1 MACPEGCPF
10 SVHGIPALCHQRTRG
25 FPSHLDNKT
34 PCVQQWVRS
43 TRSATWVRV
52 EVGVG
57 RCPES
62 QRLALQGAVLGGSWP
77 DHRRQCLGG
86 AGWILASK
94 TPSEPSLLGFCRGGA
109 GWGRGMLKQKEKE

>member
-1 MACPEGCPF
+1 M
-10 SVHGIPALCHQRTRG
+10 
-25 FPSHLDNKT
+25 
-34 PCVQQWVRS
+34 
-43 TRSATWVRV
+43 RV